1 MVGYWSAAGQL
12 GVHLPSTTF
21 KCALPDPHGSHC
33 GLNITLRSIQ
43 VAGIII
49 TLLFWCINSVMMG
62 LHIWQGKLLVATD
75 PLEVAVVVRRDDGE
89 RTIYEIPSA
98 EGIRNRGKVYV
109 GEEKGGHLNNTVGL
123 EA

>member
-1 MVGYWSAAGQL
+1 
-12 GVHLPSTTF
+12 
-21 KCALPDPHGSHC
+21 
-33 GLNITLRSIQ
+33 
-43 VAGIII
+43 
-49 TLLFWCINSVMMG
+49 MG